1 MDGQSGH
8 LQIDMGTQHSVC
20 AVLQVATQGDSALS
34 KWTTS
39 YKPEFS
45 LDVATYKTNK
55 ENNVD
60 KVSNCIFLEC
70 LIDFNSSQVLQLAK
84 LNKLSTRKKLIS

>member
-1 MDGQSGH
+1 MITRYQTASSSYGIRLFNSAMRQPTEWMGRSGH
-8 LQIDMGTQHSVC
+8 LHIDMGTQHSVC

-45 LDVATYKTNK
+45 LDVATYNTNK

-60 KVSNCIFLEC
+60 KVSNCIF
-70 LIDFNSSQVLQLAK
+70 
-84 LNKLSTRKKLIS
+84 

>member
-1 MDGQSGH
+1 MDGQIRPSSNSH
-8 LQIDMGTQHSVC
+8 GTQHSVC

-34 KWTTS
+34 KWTTC

-70 LIDFNSSQVLQLAK
+70 LIDFNSSPSITTGK
-84 LNKLSTRKKLIS
+84 IK